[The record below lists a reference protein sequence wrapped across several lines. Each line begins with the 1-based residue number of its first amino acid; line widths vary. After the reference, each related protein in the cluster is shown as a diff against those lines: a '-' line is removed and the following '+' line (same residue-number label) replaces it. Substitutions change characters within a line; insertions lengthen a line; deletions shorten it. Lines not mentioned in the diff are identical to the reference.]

1 MLSLI
6 KQVFII
12 LLSFSESL
20 ATTCLLLNDEPFMV
34 RPTHTDL
41 NPVELKY
48 YLLMISLDTVYAV
61 EVAMSY
67 LQIHV
72 FQKKQKT

>member
-1 MLSLI
+1 
-6 KQVFII
+6 
-12 LLSFSESL
+12 
-20 ATTCLLLNDEPFMV
+20 MV

-72 FQKKQKT
+72 FQKKEKT